1 MPAATAVPR
10 PVALSASR
18 MRSRSMPVAERSRPS
33 GLRPPPQPRSEF
45 SEAAS
50 WTAWIAEIWVTE
62 LPNRMRETI
71 SSCGRPGEEVKAI
84 CGLFERPVTLI
95 PTSTPSMSLV
105 ATRSICG
112 LGGRRR

>member
-10 PVALSASR
+10 PVAVSASR

-33 GLRPPPQPRSEF
+33 GLRPPPPPRSEF

-50 WTAWIAEIWVTE
+50 WTAWSAEISVTE
-62 LPNRMRETI
+62 LPNRMRATT

-84 CGLFERPVTLI
+84 CGLLD
-95 PTSTPSMSLV
+95 
-105 ATRSICG
+105 AAA
-112 LGGRRR
+112 